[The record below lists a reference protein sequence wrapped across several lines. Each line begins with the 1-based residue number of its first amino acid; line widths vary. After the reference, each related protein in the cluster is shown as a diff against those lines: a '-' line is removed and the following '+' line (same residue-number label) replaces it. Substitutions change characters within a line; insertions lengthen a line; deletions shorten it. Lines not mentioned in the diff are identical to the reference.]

1 MNEREEKEGGREKR
15 RRKQREEEEERIEE
29 EDGFCYLNERRPAD
43 LCSDLSINLRPD
55 GRTRVIT
62 CKGQRESCESRESLL
77 ST

>member
-15 RRKQREEEEERIEE
+15 RRKQREEEERIEGE
-29 EDGFCYLNERRPAD
+29 EAAFVARTNEGRPT
-43 LCSDLSINLRPD
+43 SDLSINLRPD

-62 CKGQRESCESRESLL
+62 CKRQRESCESRESLL